1 MVNQDRVLSSLN
13 TEIRNPNDGRLA
25 KLSPNSVIVYKIQ
38 RQSVVPAPI
47 SDVFGQKIQQQVEDP
62 NLKEL
67 EKIFNE
73 EKIIA
78 KSVPTKNDVD
88 KEVKKE
94 VTPVKTVHYV
104 KKEVDW

>member
-73 EKIIA
+73 EEKIE
-78 KSVPTKNDVD
+78 KQVSKQ
-88 KEVKKE
+88 K
-94 VTPVKTVHYV
+94 
-104 KKEVDW
+104 